1 MAVSKRLRFE
11 ILRRD
16 NHQCRYCGATAPD
29 ATLTVDH
36 VIPEALGG
44 SDDPSNLVAACADCN
59 AGKSATPPDA
69 ALVADVAADAERWAD
84 AVKYAAAQ
92 RRDDEAELAR
102 WFRKV
107 WYVAADDLLIAFN
120 EEGRRII
127 GKGSAQMFLE
137 PYEFPHMHT
146 LQAPYR
152 PSGHIT
158 SVSNFLAAGL
168 EREDIERLVRTAM
181 ESPAHRDDKWR
192 YFCGCCWRV
201 IREIQEAA
209 AIALERSEVAPDA

>member
-44 SDDPSNLVAACADCN
+44 SDDPANLVAACAECN

-69 ALVADVAADAERWAD
+69 ALVADVAADAERWAG
-84 AVKYAAAQ
+84 AIKVAAAQ
-92 RRDDEAELAR
+92 RRDKEVELSR
-102 WFRKV
+102 WFTKT
-107 WYVAADDLLIAFN
+107 WYVAADTLLIAFN
-120 EEGRRII
+120 KEGRRII
-127 GKGSAQMFLE
+127 GKGSARMYLE
-137 PYEFPHMHT
+137 IHEFPQVFT
-146 LQAPYR
+146 LKAPHR
-152 PSGHIT
+152 PPEYLT
-158 SVSNFLAAGL
+158 SVQNFLAAGL
-168 EREDIERLVRTAM
+168 EREDIERLVATAM
-181 ESPAHRDDKWR
+181 ASSAHRDDKWR

-209 AIALERSEVAPDA
+209 AAALEGSEVSSE